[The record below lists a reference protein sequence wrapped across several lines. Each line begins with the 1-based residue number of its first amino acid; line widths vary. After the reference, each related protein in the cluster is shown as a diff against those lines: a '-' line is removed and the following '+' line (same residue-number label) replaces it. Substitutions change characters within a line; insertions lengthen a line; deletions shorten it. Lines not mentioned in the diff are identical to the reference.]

1 MNRKAEIFFDAI
13 TLLPEDMIEEA
24 QEYRFRKSRA
34 SWKRF
39 ASLAACLM
47 LVASL
52 SLLAALPK
60 GCGGGAP
67 GPDFNTSPSGSSGD
81 SAPPRAEATPDG
93 APQDAPASSETVP
106 DGGVETARFT
116 ARVLEV
122 KEDGAALLVEPLEGE
137 AERGSA
143 DRIVVTVNG
152 EVPPLAAGDLV
163 RITYDGMI
171 QETYP
176 AGISG
181 AVSIEKLDKT
191 E

>member
-24 QEYRFRKSRA
+24 QEYRFRKNRT

-67 GPDFNTSPSGSSGD
+67 APDFNKSPSGSSGD
-81 SAPPRAEATPDG
+81 GAPPCAEDKLG
-93 APQDAPASSETVP
+93 DAPQDAPASSETTP
-106 DGGVETARFT
+106 DEGTGTAQFT

>member
-24 QEYRFRKSRA
+24 QEYRFRKNRT

-67 GPDFNTSPSGSSGD
+67 APDFNTSPSGSSGD

-116 ARVLEV
+116 TRVLEV
-122 KEDGAALLVEPLEGE
+122 REDGAALLVEPLEGE

-181 AVSIEKLDKT
+181 TVSIEKLD
-191 E
+191 EVG

>member
-24 QEYRFRKSRA
+24 QEYRLRKNRT

-67 GPDFNTSPSGSSGD
+67 APAFNTSPSGSSGD
-81 SAPPRAEATPDG
+81 SAPPPAEAKPAPPRTP
-93 APQDAPASSETVP
+93 
-106 DGGVETARFT
+106 
-116 ARVLEV
+116 
-122 KEDGAALLVEPLEGE
+122 
-137 AERGSA
+137 
-143 DRIVVTVNG
+143 
-152 EVPPLAAGDLV
+152 PPLPKRSPTGALRPPDSP
-163 RITYDGMI
+163 
-171 QETYP
+171 P
-176 AGISG
+176 ACWRSR
-181 AVSIEKLDKT
+181 KT
-191 E
+191 APPSW

>member
-24 QEYRFRKSRA
+24 QEYRFRKNRT

-67 GPDFNTSPSGSSGD
+67 APDFNTSPSGSSGD

-181 AVSIEKLDKT
+181 TVSVEKLD
-191 E
+191 EVG

>member
-24 QEYRFRKSRA
+24 QEYRFRKNRA

-93 APQDAPASSETVP
+93 APQDAPASSATVP
-106 DGGVETARFT
+106 DGGVETA
-116 ARVLEV
+116 
-122 KEDGAALLVEPLEGE
+122 
-137 AERGSA
+137 
-143 DRIVVTVNG
+143 
-152 EVPPLAAGDLV
+152 
-163 RITYDGMI
+163 
-171 QETYP
+171 
-176 AGISG
+176 
-181 AVSIEKLDKT
+181 
-191 E
+191 

>member
-24 QEYRFRKSRA
+24 QEYRFRKNRT

-60 GCGGGAP
+60 GCCGGAP
-67 GPDFNTSPSGSSGD
+67 APDFNTSPSGSSGD

-152 EVPPLAAGDLV
+152 VVPPLAAGDLV

-181 AVSIEKLDKT
+181 TVSIEKLD
-191 E
+191 EVG

>member
-24 QEYRFRKSRA
+24 QEYRFRKNRT

-67 GPDFNTSPSGSSGD
+67 APDFNTSPSGSSGD

-122 KEDGAALLVEPLEGE
+122 REDGAALLVEPLEGE

-181 AVSIEKLDKT
+181 TVSIEKLD
-191 E
+191 EVG

>member
-81 SAPPRAEATPDG
+81 SAPPRAEDTLGD
-93 APQDAPASSETVP
+93 APQDAPASS
-106 DGGVETARFT
+106 
-116 ARVLEV
+116 
-122 KEDGAALLVEPLEGE
+122 
-137 AERGSA
+137 
-143 DRIVVTVNG
+143 
-152 EVPPLAAGDLV
+152 
-163 RITYDGMI
+163 
-171 QETYP
+171 
-176 AGISG
+176 
-181 AVSIEKLDKT
+181 
-191 E
+191 

>member
-39 ASLAACLM
+39 TSLAACLV

-67 GPDFNTSPSGSSGD
+67 APDFNTSPSGSSGD

-181 AVSIEKLDKT
+181 TVSVEKLD
-191 E
+191 EVG